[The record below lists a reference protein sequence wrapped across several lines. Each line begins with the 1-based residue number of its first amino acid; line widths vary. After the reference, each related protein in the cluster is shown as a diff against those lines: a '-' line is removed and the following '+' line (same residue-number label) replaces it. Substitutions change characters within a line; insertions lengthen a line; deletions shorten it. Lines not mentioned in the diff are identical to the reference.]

1 MNSRRRVTG
10 RRLAALACACALAT
24 VAAAKLPLKAERT
37 IAFETNAVT
46 WLSLDVSPDGTTL
59 LIEAVGDLYTLPSTG
74 GTATRITEGMAFDS
88 QPRYSPDGKRIV
100 FVSDR
105 DGSEDVWV
113 AATDGSD
120 ARNLS
125 RAGSLIEFAS
135 PTWAPDGSHVVVSRT
150 RWGLGTFELW
160 AYHLDGGTGVRI
172 TKAKARADT
181 RVRDRA
187 NALGAVYSPDGRHL
201 YYARK
206 NGGFGYNLR
215 LPLWQIARRD
225 LTDGSEDILTQAQG
239 SAMRPLLSPDGSKL
253 VYATR
258 HEGVSGLRLKDF
270 ATGESR
276 WLAWPAQRDDQESR
290 FTRDLFPGYAFAPDG
305 ASVFYS
311 ADGGIR
317 RVDVAT
323 GAVAE
328 VPFTLEVEQGLG
340 PSLHAPY
347 RLGIGPVKAR
357 LARGLAPSPDGKRMA
372 FSALGTVHV
381 RDLVDGGQRAVTGED
396 VAAFQPAWS
405 PDGRWLAYVTWSRD
419 GGHLWRVRSSGR
431 GAPQRLT
438 AHAAFY
444 SEPAWS
450 PDGERIVALR
460 AATDDRRRR
469 EWDFGAPVGA
479 DVVWLPARGGP
490 VEVVLPARDTQR
502 PHFGPES
509 DRIYLYSSPGLF
521 AFRGQSSLLSVRFDG
536 TDRRVHF
543 GLKGPGVYAAEGDV
557 PARELVLSPDGR
569 HILAIH
575 ANQLYV
581 VRPLNRH
588 LANVQTGIG
597 RPSVPLA
604 RITDVGVDEAAWSAD
619 GTVVH
624 WSVGNHFYSRPLASI
639 DFASKGA
646 DQADDKEEEA
656 TEEGSSENDGA
667 AMAPGTQ
674 AAQAP
679 DAATPADDAA
689 GDDPPLAEEH
699 DAVTGFA
706 VEIYRPRHEPQGV
719 LALTGATVITMAA
732 VTGGDGLAPPIPD
745 AVVLI
750 ENHRIA
756 AVGPRG
762 EVTIPANA
770 HVMDLAGRHIVP
782 GYVDTHAH
790 FPVMRDVLDK
800 DNWAFLANLAY
811 GVTTGLDVQPSTV
824 DILAY
829 EDLINA
835 GLMRG
840 PRTLSTGPGIFNDNR
855 FRSRRHAEA
864 VLSRYKDHYRV
875 RNLKAYIAGNRQQR
889 QWLAQAAKKLG
900 LMPTTEGSLDMK
912 LNVTHIIDGFSGN
925 EHNFPVLDLHPDIVR
940 LTALSGIAYTP
951 TLLVAYGGPAA
962 QTHYLVHESP
972 RHDAK
977 LNRFTPRHVV
987 DAKTLRGPWA
997 HPDEHVFGRIAAQAA
1012 KIIRAGGRVGVG
1024 GHGELQG
1031 LGYHW
1036 ELWALA
1042 SGGLAPAEALLAAT
1056 RHGAEMIG
1064 VAQDIGSIA
1073 PGKLADLVVLDADP
1087 LADIR
1092 HSDDIA
1098 YVVKNGEVFAGGSLD
1113 QVWPVAKPLPEQW
1126 WWQAPAGEQGR
1137 PRRVDAG
1144 SP

>member
-1 MNSRRRVTG
+1 MSGRWRRMV
-10 RRLAALACACALAT
+10 ALACALAIAP
-24 VAAAKLPLKAERT
+24 AAADELPLKPERT
-37 IAFETNAVT
+37 IAFETDAVT
-46 WLSLDVSPDGTTL
+46 WLSLDVSPDGATL

-74 GTATRITEGMAFDS
+74 GAATRITGGMAFDS
-88 QPRYSPDGKRIV
+88 QPRYSPDGERIV

-113 AATDGSD
+113 AAADGSD

-135 PTWAPDGSHVVVSRT
+135 PTWAPDGSHIVVSRT

-160 AYHLDGGTGVRI
+160 AYHVDGGAGVRI

-181 RVRDRA
+181 PVRERA
-187 NALGAVYSPDGRHL
+187 NALGAVYSPDGRYL

-225 LTDGSEDILTQAQG
+225 LADGVEDILTQAQG

-276 WLAWPAQRDDQESR
+276 WLAWPAQRDEQESR

-305 ASVFYS
+305 ASVFYT

-317 RVDVAT
+317 RVNVAT
-323 GAVAE
+323 GTVAE
-328 VPFTLEVEQGLG
+328 VPFTLQVEQALG
-340 PSLHAPY
+340 PSLHAPH

-372 FSALGTVHV
+372 FSALGRVHV
-381 RDLVDGGQRAVTGED
+381 RDLAAGQQRTLTGTD
-396 VAAFQPAWS
+396 VAAFHPAWS
-405 PDGRWLAYVTWSRD
+405 PDGRWLAYVTWAAE

-438 AHAAFY
+438 DHAAFY
-444 SEPAWS
+444 SEPVWS

-460 AATDDRRRR
+460 TAADDRRQR

-479 DVVWLPARGGP
+479 DVVWLPARGGTA
-490 VEVVLPARDTQR
+490 EVVLPARDTQR
-502 PHFGPES
+502 PHFGPEG

-521 AFRGQSSLLSVRFDG
+521 AFRGQSALLSVRFDG

-543 GLKGPGVYAAEGDV
+543 GLKGPGVYAAENDV

-581 VRPLNRH
+581 ARPLNRH
-588 LANVQTGIG
+588 LANVQTRIG
-597 RPSVPLA
+597 RPSVPLVS
-604 RITDVGVDEAAWSAD
+604 ITDVGVDEAAWSAD
-619 GTVVH
+619 GTAVH
-624 WSVGNHFYSRPLASI
+624 WSVGNHFYARPLASI
-639 DFASKGA
+639 DFAGKAA
-646 DQADDKEEEA
+646 DEPEDTKDAADDADNGEA
-656 TEEGSSENDGA
+656 EGGNA
-667 AMAPGTQ
+667 AVSAQ
-674 AAQAP
+674 AAQTP
-679 DAATPADDAA
+679 DAATPETETN
-689 GDDPPLAEEH
+689 GDDRPLAEEH
-699 DAVTGFA
+699 EAVTGFA

-732 VTGGDGLAPPIPD
+732 ATDAEALAPPIPD

-750 ENHRIA
+750 ENDRIA
-756 AVGPRG
+756 AVGRRG
-762 EVTIPANA
+762 EVAIPAAA
-770 HVMDLAGRHIVP
+770 HVMDVAGKHIVP

-790 FPVMRDVLDK
+790 FPVMRGVLDK

-829 EDLINA
+829 EDLIDA

-840 PRTLSTGPGIFNDNR
+840 PRALSTGPGIFNDNR

-875 RNLKAYIAGNRQQR
+875 RNLKAYIAGNRKQR
-889 QWLAQAAKKLG
+889 QWLAQAAKALG

-940 LTALSGIAYTP
+940 LTARSGLAYTP

-962 QTHYLVHESP
+962 ETHYYVHESP

-977 LNRFTPRHVV
+977 LNRFTPRHVL
-987 DAKTLRGPWA
+987 DAKTLRGPWT

-1024 GHGELQG
+1024 SHGQLQG

-1042 SGGLAPAEALLAAT
+1042 SGGLTPAEALLAAT

-1064 VAQDIGSIA
+1064 VAQDIGSVT
-1073 PGKLADLVVLDADP
+1073 PGKLADLVILDADP

-1098 YVVKNGEVFAGGSLD
+1098 YVVKNGEMFAGDSLD
-1113 QVWPVAKPLPEQW
+1113 QVWPSATTLPEQW
-1126 WWQAPAGEQGR
+1126 WWGQGPAGDPVRQR
-1137 PRRVDAG
+1137 PAG
-1144 SP
+1144 AVSP

>member
-1 MNSRRRVTG
+1 MSGRWRRM
-10 RRLAALACACALAT
+10 AALACALT
-24 VAAAKLPLKAERT
+24 VATAAADELPLKPERT
-37 IAFETNAVT
+37 IAFETDAVT
-46 WLSLDVSPDGTTL
+46 WLSLDVSPDGATL

-74 GTATRITEGMAFDS
+74 GAATRITEGMAFDS
-88 QPRYSPDGKRIV
+88 QPRYSPDGERIV

-113 AATDGSD
+113 ADANGSD

-125 RAGSLIEFAS
+125 RAGGLIEFAS
-135 PTWAPDGSHVVVSRT
+135 PTWAPDGSHIVVSRT

-160 AYHLDGGTGVRI
+160 AYHVDGGTGVRI
-172 TKAKARADT
+172 TKAKARSDT
-181 RVRDRA
+181 PVRERT
-187 NALGAVYSPDGRHL
+187 NALGAVYSPDGRYL

-225 LTDGSEDILTQAQG
+225 LADGVEDILTQAQG

-258 HEGVSGLRLKDF
+258 HEGVSGLRLRDF

-276 WLAWPAQRDDQESR
+276 WLAWPAQRDEQESR

-305 ASVFYS
+305 ASVFYT
-311 ADGGIR
+311 AAGGIR

-323 GAVAE
+323 GTVAE
-328 VPFTLEVEQGLG
+328 VPFTLEVEQALG
-340 PSLHAPY
+340 PSLHAPH

-357 LARGLAPSPDGKRMA
+357 LARGLAPSPDGKRIA
-372 FSALGTVHV
+372 FSALGRVHV
-381 RDLVDGGQRAVTGED
+381 RDLADGRPRALTAAH

-405 PDGRWLAYVTWSRD
+405 PDGRWLAYVTWAAE

-431 GAPQRLT
+431 GTPQRLT
-438 AHAAFY
+438 DHAAFY
-444 SEPAWS
+444 GEPVWS

-460 AATDDRRRR
+460 AAADDWRQR

-502 PHFGPES
+502 PHFGPER

-521 AFRGQSSLLSVRFDG
+521 AFRGQSALLSVRFDG

-543 GLKGPGVYAAEGDV
+543 GLKGPGVYAAENDV
-557 PARELVLSPDGR
+557 PARDLVLSPDGR

-581 VRPLNRH
+581 ARPLNRH
-588 LANVQTGIG
+588 LANVQTRIG

-604 RITDVGVDEAAWSAD
+604 LITDVGVDEAAWSAD
-619 GTVVH
+619 GTAVH
-624 WSVGNHFYSRPLASI
+624 WSVGNHFYARPLASI
-639 DFASKGA
+639 DFAGKAA
-646 DQADDKEEEA
+646 DEPEDTKDAAEDADNGEV
-656 TEEGSSENDGA
+656 EGGNVAVSA
-667 AMAPGTQ
+667 Q
-674 AAQAP
+674 AAQTP
-679 DAATPADDAA
+679 DAATPEAETD
-689 GDDPPLAEEH
+689 GDDRPLAEEH
-699 DAVTGFA
+699 EAVTGFA

-732 VTGGDGLAPPIPD
+732 ATEGEGLAPPIPD

-750 ENHRIA
+750 ENDRIE
-756 AVGPRG
+756 AVGRRG
-762 EVTIPANA
+762 EVAIPAAA
-770 HVMDLAGRHIVP
+770 HVMDMAGKHIVP

-790 FPVMRDVLDK
+790 FPVTRGVLDK

-829 EDLINA
+829 EDLIDA

-840 PRTLSTGPGIFNDNR
+840 PRALSTGPGIFNDNR

-875 RNLKAYIAGNRQQR
+875 RNLKAYIAGNRKQR
-889 QWLAQAAKKLG
+889 QWLAQAAKTLG

-940 LTALSGIAYTP
+940 LTARSGLAYTP

-962 QTHYLVHESP
+962 ETHYYVHESP

-977 LNRFTPRHVV
+977 LNRFTPRHVL
-987 DAKTLRGPWA
+987 DAKTLRGPWT

-1024 GHGELQG
+1024 SHGQLQG

-1042 SGGLAPAEALLAAT
+1042 SGGLTPAEALLAAT

-1064 VAQDIGSIA
+1064 VAQDIGSVT
-1073 PGKLADLVVLDADP
+1073 PGKLADLVILAADP

-1098 YVVKNGEVFAGGSLD
+1098 YVVKNGEVFAGDSLD
-1113 QVWPVAKPLPEQW
+1113 QVWPSATPLPEQW
-1126 WWQAPAGEQGR
+1126 WWGQGPAGDPVR
-1137 PRRVDAG
+1137 PRPASAV